1 MRYLKT
7 YKIFEAAKTGLISR
21 QETFLNTYTDGSWTY
36 DPATGLV
43 NVDGDADYR
52 SNFAISFDE
61 GKSVNFYGIRF
72 GKVTGFFDCSRNNII
87 NLEGC
92 PEEVGDSFFCSRN
105 QLTSLQGGPKVVGMD
120 YECANNNLVT
130 LEGSP
135 EEVIDFD
142 CCFNNLTN
150 LEGAP
155 KKVKGLFQCYGN
167 PDMTSLKGAPLEI
180 DGLFECDAF
189 TLKPGQWNIEGWLS
203 VLDLE
208 LNREKARQL
217 ITPLLTPEVLNPEIQ
232 KDPAGMIMKLK
243 GVWNDEVFKEIR
255 DKLVWPKG
263 YEQEADLAG
272 DLDDV
277 GF

>member
-7 YKIFEAAKTGLISR
+7 YRLFEAAKTGLTSR

-52 SNFAISFDE
+52 SNFAMSFYG

-92 PEEVGDSFFCSRN
+92 PEEVGDSFFCSHN

-189 TLKPGQWNIEGWLS
+189 RLNAGQWNIEGWLS
-203 VLDLE
+203 VLNHE
-208 LNREKARQL
+208 FNREKARQL
-217 ITPLLTPEVLNPEIQ
+217 VTPLLTPEVLNPEIQ
-232 KDPAGMIMKLK
+232 KDPAGMAMKLK
-243 GVWNDEVFKEIR
+243 EIWNNEDFRETRE
-255 DKLVWPKG
+255 KLVWPKE
-263 YEQEADLAG
+263 YEIEAHLLG

>member
-1 MRYLKT
+1 MSRHILP
-7 YKIFEAAKTGLISR
+7 YKLFEAAKTAGLTKD
-21 QETFLNTYTDGSWTY
+21 QEWHLRFVNGPWSY

-52 SNFAISFDE
+52 SNMSFDE
-61 GKSVNFYGIRF
+61 GKSENFHGIKF
-72 GKVTGFFDCSRNNII
+72 GKVSGFFDCSRNNIT

-120 YECANNNLVT
+120 YECANNNLVN

-189 TLKPGQWNIEGWLS
+189 RLKPGQWNVEGWLS
-203 VLDLE
+203 VLNHE
-208 LNREKARQL
+208 FNREKARQL
-217 ITPLLTPEVLNPEIQ
+217 VTPLLTPEVLNPEIQ
-232 KDPAGMIMKLK
+232 KDPAGMAMKLK
-243 GVWNDEVFKEIR
+243 EIWNDDAFRETR
-255 DKLVWPKG
+255 TKLVWPEG
-263 YEQEADLAG
+263 YEKEAHLLG

>member
-7 YKIFEAAKTGLISR
+7 YRLFEAAKTGLTSR

-52 SNFAISFDE
+52 SNFAMSFYG

-92 PEEVGDSFFCSRN
+92 PEEVGDSFFCSHN

-189 TLKPGQWNIEGWLS
+189 RLNAGQWNIEGWLS
-203 VLDLE
+203 VLNHE
-208 LNREKARQL
+208 FNMEKARQL
-217 ITPLLTPEVLNPEIQ
+217 VTPLLTPEVLNPEIQ
-232 KDPAGMIMKLK
+232 KDPAGMAMKLK
-243 GVWNDEVFKEIR
+243 EIWNNEDFRETRE
-255 DKLVWPKG
+255 KLVWPKE
-263 YEQEADLAG
+263 YEIEAHLLG

>member
-232 KDPAGMIMKLK
+232 KDPAGMAMKLK
-243 GVWNDEVFKEIR
+243 EIWNDDGFREARE
-255 DKLVWPKG
+255 KLTWPKG
-263 YEQEADLAG
+263 YEDQADLVG